1 VKLSEA
7 AVERLLERWPVARLA
22 TLGRDGAPSLV
33 PVVFAASGGRLWI
46 PVDAKPKL
54 AGELARVANVRRDP
68 RVALLLDRYEAD
80 WAALWWLRVDGAG
93 AVVEGERAPGVAEA
107 AAALR
112 RKYPQYEETPL
123 FRDAEP
129 TLLAIE
135 PRRITSWAAS
145 LRAAGEAGTFVNLST
160 SEAVGGNDRTT

>member
-1 VKLSEA
+1 M
-7 AVERLLERWPVARLA
+7 ARLA
-22 TLGRDGAPSLV
+22 TLGADGAPTLV
-33 PVVFAASGGRLWI
+33 PVVFAASGGRLWV
-46 PVDAKPKL
+46 PVDAKPKR

-80 WAALWWLRVDGAG
+80 WSALWWLRVDGAG
-93 AVVEGERAPGVAEA
+93 AVVEGEGAPGVAEA

-112 RKYPQYEETPL
+112 RKYPQYEKTSL
-123 FRDAEP
+123 FRDGRP

-145 LRAAGEAGTFVNLST
+145 EASIDG
-160 SEAVGGNDRTT
+160 

>member
-1 VKLSEA
+1 VQLRED
-7 AVERLLERWPVARLA
+7 AVQRLLESWPVARLA
-22 TLGRDGAPSLV
+22 TLGPGGAPALV

-46 PVDAKPKL
+46 PVDAKPKR
-54 AGELARVANVRRDP
+54 AGPLARVANVRRDP

-80 WAALWWLRVDGAG
+80 WSALWWLRVDGAA
-93 AVVEGERAPGVAEA
+93 AVVEGEGAPGVAAA

-123 FRDAEP
+123 FRDARP

-135 PRRITSWAAS
+135 PRRITSWAA
-145 LRAAGEAGTFVNLST
+145 EAGTFL
-160 SEAVGGNDRTT
+160 A

>member
-1 VKLSEA
+1 VELPRDL
-7 AVERLLERWPVARLA
+7 VERLLESWPVARLA

-46 PVDAKPKL
+46 PVDAKPKR

-80 WAALWWLRVDGAG
+80 WSALWWLRVDGEAS
-93 AVVEGERAPGVAEA
+93 VVEGERAPGVPA
-107 AAALR
+107 ASVALR
-112 RKYPQYEETPL
+112 RKYPQYEKTPL
-123 FRDAEP
+123 FRDPVP

-135 PRRITSWAAS
+135 PRRITGWAAS
-145 LRAAGEAGTFVNLST
+145 GAGSGDVH
-160 SEAVGGNDRTT
+160 